1 MRILP
6 RARDPS
12 RDKAFDIY
20 KQHNGKID
28 LVEIASQL
36 NLPSGTIRGWKA
48 KDKWEQQ
55 LNGTLQKN
63 TERSKRNKGGQPGNK
78 NAIGNEGGAAPKE
91 NKNAETHGFFSKYLP
106 EETFS
111 IIREIEQKNPL
122 DILWENIQI
131 AYAAIVRAQSIMFVK
146 SKEEMIKEL
155 KKSRVKKSSKS
166 TEKAD
171 SESSDEEYEYEF
183 QFAWDRQ
190 ATFLNAQARAQGELR
205 SLIKQYD
212 ELLHSNWEQA
222 TEEQKLRINKLRL
235 EVTSLTGGDNKTD
248 GIQEFIRATK
258 PSKEDIE
265 ALYSD
270 EVIEDGE
277 AEEE

>member
-1 MRILP
+1 MP

-48 KDKWEQQ
+48 KDKWEQKM
-55 LNGTLQKN
+55 NGTLQKN

-111 IIREIEQKNPL
+111 IIQEIEQKDPL

-131 AYAAIVRAQSIMFVK
+131 AYAAIVRAQGIMYVK
-146 SKEEMIKEL
+146 DKDEMIKEL
-155 KKSRVKKSSKS
+155 KKKKTHSS
-166 TEKAD
+166 EM
-171 SESSDEEYEYEF
+171 SESEEKEWNF

-190 ATFLNAQARAQGELR
+190 ATFLNAQARAQSELR

-212 ELLHSNWEQA
+212 EMINANWELA
-222 TEEQKLRINKLRL
+222 TEMQKQRVNKLKADISKTNGTDNL
-235 EVTSLTGGDNKTD
+235 EELEKLDKVL
-248 GIQEFIRATK
+248 
-258 PSKEDIE
+258 
-265 ALYSD
+265 
-270 EVIEDGE
+270 
-277 AEEE
+277 AEIKGVV